1 MKYVWEKYY
10 KKSKSDTTGNLTL
23 TVMCKP
29 DLSGIKRGVENPC
42 LWKCSSVTC
51 EIFMD
56 MIILDKKLLDL
67 FASHLFD
74 EELWKALWLELL
86 LHVERVNKRL
96 IFVVADVHFGFTLCT
111 SARCGFLLWWHVFF
125 LKNAPLLQSA
135 PSTCVV
141 VIWIRIFAVS
151 AVKNAISLMLSAQQ
165 PNHETQ
171 NQMHFLAT
179 LMQKLCLVNTV
190 YVRYSVSSWLPLARQ
205 KVGARRI
212 WTTTSE
218 AIFFL
223 QGLALPIKAYVSQ
236 IKYWT
241 NL

>member
-111 SARCGFLLWWHVFF
+111 SARCGFLLWRHVVFWKMHHSYKVLQAPVWWLYELGYSPCQLWKMQF
-125 LKNAPLLQSA
+125 HWCYQHNNQIMRLKTKCIFWPLSCR
-135 PSTCVV
+135 SCV
-141 VIWIRIFAVS
+141 
-151 AVKNAISLMLSAQQ
+151 
-165 PNHETQ
+165 
-171 NQMHFLAT
+171 
-179 LMQKLCLVNTV
+179 
-190 YVRYSVSSWLPLARQ
+190 
-205 KVGARRI
+205 
-212 WTTTSE
+212 
-218 AIFFL
+218 
-223 QGLALPIKAYVSQ
+223 
-236 IKYWT
+236 
-241 NL
+241 